1 MSGGEPT
8 APERRAPDPNIALLS
23 KSIKHLTKRMEE
35 WQATAKEERAEM
47 RDEIKLLQTEMTRY
61 KGVLGGI
68 TLVFSAVAAALMLAK
83 GWLIGKS

>member
-1 MSGGEPT
+1 MSGGQIP
-8 APERRAPDPNIALLS
+8 PERRQPDPNVALLS
-23 KSIKHLTKRMEE
+23 QSIKHLTKRMEE
-35 WQATAKEERAEM
+35 WQNAAKEERAEM
-47 RDEIKLLQTEMTRY
+47 RAEIKLLQTEMTRY